1 MTSFIIN
8 IVLLLACVVY
18 LALDLYLEC
27 KHDAEK
33 LHEEVQKL
41 IKEHQNS
48 KEL

>member
-18 LALDLYLEC
+18 LVLDLYLEY

-33 LHEEVQKL
+33 LHEQVQNL